1 MVPTTQA
8 DSATAERCRQTP
20 TLCVFDNRG
29 LQVRTVRYNRS
40 APGDAPDELITRQT
54 WSARGELTAS
64 MDARLFTSQQS
75 QPERAVTPNFRY
87 LSSLSGRTLVVY
99 SLDAGESQSL
109 PDAENGPVWQ
119 YQARGQTRKCHYD
132 LTLHRLVA
140 VELSEGTG
148 PSRMS
153 ERFVYVDTGAEPGSN
168 LHGRLKEIWSETG
181 RSSIPAYALNGNPL
195 KVQQRFLHDDHLS
208 NSSWPGSDW
217 KEGEEERWTNQLA
230 TDTHT
235 TCWTY
240 NALSQQTGRLDAAG
254 NRLRLRFN
262 LMGQPAGQDLQ
273 PAGSAT
279 DLWQSLQKQVTYSA
293 AGQLVREVA
302 GNDVTTDYIYEP
314 QTLRL
319 AERRTTRP
327 EQAGRSTQL
336 QMLSYRYDPVG
347 NILAIADDA
356 QPVRYTHN
364 QRVAPEKGYTY
375 DALYQLTQASGR
387 EKATAPLSLP
397 DELRSADDSTLT
409 NYTRTYCYDS
419 GGNLTSVTH
428 QGTYPWNQ
436 TMQVADDSNRATPQE
451 WGPENHFDECGNLSQ
466 VRPDQRLVWNS
477 RNQLWT
483 LTLVVHDNGA
493 KDEERYW
500 YDHTG
505 MRTIKLNVTRTGNTT
520 RRAWVYYLPG
530 LEIRRTDQLADSK
543 TEASVV
549 EALQVLIPEV
559 SGQQSVCILH
569 WTQGRPAEIDNNQQR
584 YSLND
589 HLGSSGLELDAQ
601 ANILTQEEYYPYGA
615 TALWLPRSETQ
626 GRYKYLR
633 YSGQERDASGLCYYG
648 FRYYAP
654 WLQRWINPDPA
665 GPIDGLNLFCMVGNN
680 PVCRKDI
687 GGLARDDLEMTPLF
701 SSGRASSSGRYGS
714 VAGRSARRSP
724 IYHPGGRASIQS
736 YQNPLYAQEEE
747 NTAAAG
753 PSRLSRIGSTA
764 RQGVTAVKRGLGSF
778 ISRNTPVNN
787 PDRRVY
793 DEMELFSIV
802 DEGDEFSQV
811 LAEASAV
818 DTTLFSIGEDE
829 QERLI
834 PGAVAH
840 SVLRTPDVSNRAV
853 QGREALN
860 PRTLYG
866 SGGGERIQMSALAQL
881 NMPETPI
888 TASTQTPSVE
898 SPGNARASG
907 PAAYFDVN
915 NSAIFLNIAGVT
927 SDSSSSDT
935 APLLGTADFTTLSAS
950 YSGNPG
956 ITFSL
961 SYYWVYAVWMAMFHP
976 VRQLHPG
983 V

>member
-1 MVPTTQA
+1 MTLATQA

-40 APGDAPDELITRQT
+40 APVDTPDEQIISQT
-54 WSARGELTAS
+54 WSARGDLTAS
-64 MDARLFTSQQS
+64 MDARLFTRQQS
-75 QPERAVTPNFRY
+75 QPETSVTPNFRY
-87 LSSLSGRTLVVY
+87 LSSLSGRTLVVH
-99 SLDAGESQSL
+99 SLDAGECQSL
-109 PDAENGPVWQ
+109 SDAEGGLVWQ

-132 LTLHRLVA
+132 STLHRLMA
-140 VELSEGTG
+140 VELSENTG
-148 PSRMS
+148 PSRIC
-153 ERFVYVDTGAEPGSN
+153 ERFVYVDKEAASGSN
-168 LHGRLKEIWSETG
+168 LHGRLKEVWSETG
-181 RSSIPAYALNGNPL
+181 RISIPAYALNGNPL
-195 KVQQRFLHDDHLS
+195 KVQQRFLHDDRLS
-208 NSSWPGSDW
+208 DSNWSGSDW
-217 KEGEEERWTNQLA
+217 KEGEEERWANQLA

-240 NALSQQTGRLDAAG
+240 NALSQQVGRLDAAG
-254 NRLRLRFN
+254 NRLRFHFN
-262 LMGQPAGQDLQ
+262 LMRQPVGQDLQ

-279 DLWQSLQKQVTYSA
+279 DLWQPLRKQVIYSA
-293 AGQLVREVA
+293 AGQLLREVA

-327 EQAGRSTQL
+327 EQTGRSTQL

-347 NILAIADDA
+347 NILAIADGA
-356 QPVRYTHN
+356 QSVRYTHN

-387 EKATAPLSLP
+387 EKATAPLSMP
-397 DELRSADDSTLT
+397 DELGSVDDSTLT
-409 NYTRTYCYDS
+409 NYTRTYRYDR
-419 GGNLTSVTH
+419 GGNLTSLTH
-428 QGTYPWNQ
+428 QGIYPWSQ
-436 TMQVADDSNRATPQE
+436 TMQVADNSNRATPQE
-451 WGPENHFDECGNLSQ
+451 WSSENHFDECGNLSQ
-466 VRPDQRLVWNS
+466 VRPGQRIAWNS
-477 RNQLWT
+477 RNQLWNMT
-483 LTLVVHDNGA
+483 LAVHEDGA
-493 KDEERYW
+493 KDEESYW

-505 MRTIKLNVTRTGNTT
+505 MRAIKLNVTRTGNTT

-543 TEASVV
+543 TGASIV

-559 SGQQSVCILH
+559 SGQQSVRILR
-569 WTQGRPAEIDNNQQR
+569 WMQGQPAEIDNNQQR

-687 GGLARDDLEMTPLF
+687 GGLAREDIEMTNLL

-714 VAGRSARRSP
+714 VASRSARSS
-724 IYHPGGRASIQS
+724 IYNPGGRATMQS
-736 YQNPLYAQEEE
+736 YHNPLYDLEEGE
-747 NTAAAG
+747 NAAAAA
-753 PSRLSRIGSTA
+753 PSRLSQIGSAA
-764 RQGVTAVKRGLGSF
+764 RQGATVVKRGLESL
-778 ISRNTPVNN
+778 INRITPANTPE
-787 PDRRVY
+787 RRVY
-793 DEMELFSIV
+793 EEMELFSIG

-811 LAEASAV
+811 LAEATAV

-834 PGAVAH
+834 PESAAH
-840 SVLRTPDVSNRAV
+840 SALRAQNVSYSAV
-853 QGREALN
+853 QAREALN
-860 PRTLYG
+860 PRTLYS
-866 SGGGERIQMSALAQL
+866 SGRGESIQMSALTQL

-888 TASTQTPSVE
+888 TTSTQTPSVE
-898 SPGNARASG
+898 TPGRVRASG

-915 NSAIFLNIAGVT
+915 NSAIFFNIAGVT
-927 SDSSSSDT
+927 SDRSSSDT
-935 APLLGTADFTTLSAS
+935 TPLSGIADFTTLSFPD
-950 YSGNPG
+950 SGNPG
-956 ITFSL
+956 LTFSL
-961 SYYWVYAVWMAMFHP
+961 SYYWIYAVWMAMFQP
-976 VRQLHPG
+976 VRQLFPG